1 MIKINKKRIDLKG
14 KELDEIKE
22 TIDRELSII
31 YENYKLE
38 TIDLGG
44 IDWLPKIISFSL
56 GAVTSGILKEIGKEV
71 WYKIKG
77 LLIESKKKSHA
88 PKFEFEFEYQGI
100 EIIAIVESDD
110 PKELKQAFN
119 NLGDMW
125 DKIVALTE
133 SEDTDRDR
141 DKIRL
146 MLDLEEGGWKNKN
159 L

>member
-1 MIKINKKRIDLKG
+1 VIKINKKRIDLKG
-14 KELDEIKE
+14 KKLDEIKE
-22 TIDRELSII
+22 AIGRELSII
-31 YENYKLE
+31 DENYKLE

-44 IDWLPKIISFSL
+44 IDWLPTIISFSL

-77 LLIESKKKSHA
+77 LLIESKKKSHI
-88 PKFEFEFEYQGI
+88 PKFEFEFEYQEI

-125 DKIVALTE
+125 DKIVTLTE
-133 SEDTDRDR
+133 GEDTNR

-146 MLDLEEGGWKNKN
+146 MLDLEEGDWKNKN